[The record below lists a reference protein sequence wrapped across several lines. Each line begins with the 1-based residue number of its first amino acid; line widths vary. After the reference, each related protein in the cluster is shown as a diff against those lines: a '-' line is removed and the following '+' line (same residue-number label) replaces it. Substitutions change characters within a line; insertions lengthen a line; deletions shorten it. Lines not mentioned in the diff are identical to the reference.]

1 MKWIVNVFIS
11 EYFTCDKIFSY
22 LRFLKFIHI
31 LKSIQNLFR
40 SRLSSFTDLST
51 IDYWL
56 VWWSFKKLRIQW
68 NVLRTKLVGCHV
80 YNKQSVLT
88 SLLVIRLSR
97 HVLLHNDL
105 DLWSLTLEVLVS
117 QIEGKSCEESCHD
130 VNDGH
135 HRTEYSGRPCWWPG
149 HSVNSW

>member
-1 MKWIVNVFIS
+1 M
-11 EYFTCDKIFSY
+11 
-22 LRFLKFIHI
+22 
-31 LKSIQNLFR
+31 
-40 SRLSSFTDLST
+40 
-51 IDYWL
+51 
-56 VWWSFKKLRIQW
+56 
-68 NVLRTKLVGCHV
+68 GCHV

-135 HRTEYSGRPCWWPG
+135 HCTEYSGRPC
-149 HSVNSW
+149 